1 MTQRSAPWNKLNSSL
16 SLLMKVSYR
25 IDNRNPRDV
34 TPKLY
39 QDVQQ
44 RYDQADQFTV
54 MSSNDSSMVRATRS
68 ITHSWVADLLSVD
81 ATFRAVQDIALNEKA
96 IASAESS
103 IKTYEEELLK
113 LEKIKPL
120 DSGLLSTGA
129 TRQRAAFL
137 LKKMRDAET
146 KIEKLEEINTKLK
159 KSLKVQ
165 KK

>member
-1 MTQRSAPWNKLNSSL
+1 MTPQSH
-16 SLLMKVSYR
+16 
-25 IDNRNPRDV
+25 
-34 TPKLY
+34 

-44 RYDQADQFTV
+44 HYDQADQFTA
-54 MSSNDSSMVRATRS
+54 MSSNDSLMVRATRPVAFS
-68 ITHSWVADLLSVD
+68 RVADLLSAD
-81 ATFRAVQDIALNEKA
+81 TTFRAVQDIALNEKA

-103 IKTYEEELLK
+103 IKTCEEELLK
-113 LEKIKPL
+113 LEQIRPL
-120 DSGLLSTGA
+120 DSGLLSNGA

-137 LKKMRDAET
+137 FKKMRDAET